1 MRLERQEPSLCLAFY
16 KAALEGAS
24 LSIFINTKLMKKDAN
39 RSMLNEEAEWLLQT
53 GTQKVN
59 AIFQEVT
66 AWLKS

>member
-1 MRLERQEPSLCLAFY
+1 MRLETQESSLCLAFC

-24 LSIFINTKLMKKDAN
+24 LSIFINTKLMKKDMN
-39 RSMLNEEAEWLLQT
+39 RSMLNEEAERLLQT
-53 GTQKVN
+53 GTQKAN